1 MEREE
6 MDEAQ
11 IEQLL
16 KAHGVK
22 LTANRIVIIRTLAKQ
37 NNPVSMKEL
46 ELQLQ
51 TIDKSSISRTL
62 SLFKDHHLVHQLEDG
77 DDIAKYELCLSH
89 NTKKDEDMHVHFY
102 CESCH
107 RTFCLSDIPVPQVK
121 LPTGYRLHTVNYM
134 IKGICPQCAHHG
146 NVQR

>member
-37 NNPVSMKEL
+37 NNPVSM
-46 ELQLQ
+46 
-51 TIDKSSISRTL
+51 
-62 SLFKDHHLVHQLEDG
+62 
-77 DDIAKYELCLSH
+77 
-89 NTKKDEDMHVHFY
+89 
-102 CESCH
+102 
-107 RTFCLSDIPVPQVK
+107 
-121 LPTGYRLHTVNYM
+121 
-134 IKGICPQCAHHG
+134 
-146 NVQR
+146 